1 MVKVPGPT
9 AQRLAAVAAAVAVA
23 ALFYFRPEARPS
35 ALMRDFNAFYCAGA
49 ALDRGADPYRAE
61 PLGSCERAPR
71 PAWLNRAIPNLSAPA
86 PLPPYALA
94 PFAALARL
102 PYVFA
107 AIAWSIVILLAFLV
121 TVAVMRRLTNLPFAA
136 IAAAFVLG
144 DGYAAGTLG
153 QVAPIAVAAIALAA
167 YFVAHDRP
175 VAATAAVAFATIE
188 PHLALPVALAL
199 FLWYPRARIAL
210 VLAGVTL
217 GAISIAVGGWQL
229 NLEYLRQVLPAH
241 ALSELANSRQLS
253 LASVLHRIGASDAL
267 ALRIGEFSYAA
278 MLAFSLWAAPVVAR
292 RTACPALVVTLPVAL
307 TLVGG
312 PFGHVVQVAAALP
325 CALLLYRYVPS
336 ARVALGLAIVALSI
350 PWVQFSSLG
359 SVLPVAA
366 AAVTAALVATL
377 VDRRPIAIAITAL
390 GTLGIFEA
398 ISLLV
403 TQRVPDA
410 SKALAAAYDPHALA
424 QASWTLYVGF
434 VGPWNLA
441 AFDLARLPTW
451 LGLLAVAFVGARV
464 AIGAP
469 GLQVPAPPK
478 RGYTSHRPTEV

>member
-1 MVKVPGPT
+1 MMKLPGPT

-23 ALFYFRPEARPS
+23 ALFYFRPETRPS

-61 PLGSCERAPR
+61 PLGTCERAPR
-71 PAWLNRAIPNLSAPA
+71 PAWLSRGIPNLSAPA

-94 PFAALARL
+94 PFTALARL
-102 PYVFA
+102 PYALA
-107 AIAWSIVILLAFLV
+107 AIAWGITILLAFLV
-121 TVAVMRRLTNLPFAA
+121 TVAVMRRLTNLPFVA

-144 DGYAAGTLG
+144 DGYAAWTLG

-167 YFVAHDRP
+167 YFITHDRP
-175 VAATAAVAFATIE
+175 VAAAAAVAFATIE
-188 PHLALPVALAL
+188 PHVALPAGLAL
-199 FLWYPRARIAL
+199 FLWCPRARIAL

-217 GAISIAVGGWQL
+217 GAISIAVGGWQF

-267 ALRIGEFSYAA
+267 ALRIGEISYAA
-278 MLAFSLWAAPVVAR
+278 MLAFSLWAAPVVA
-292 RTACPALVVTLPVAL
+292 LGVAI
-307 TLVGG
+307 G
-312 PFGHVVQVAAALP
+312 
-325 CALLLYRYVPS
+325 
-336 ARVALGLAIVALSI
+336 ALSI

-359 SVLPVAA
+359 TVLPVAA
-366 AAVTAALVATL
+366 AAVAAALTATL
-377 VDRRPIAIAITAL
+377 VDRRPMAIAIAAL
-390 GTLGIFEA
+390 GALGIFKA

-410 SKALAAAYDPHALA
+410 SQALAAAYDPHALA

-451 LGLLAVAFVGARV
+451 LGLLALAIVGARV

-469 GLQVPAPPK
+469 SLQ
-478 RGYTSHRPTEV
+478 G